1 MFKRQSSLQNRVR
14 YGYYIC
20 LALIIIISV
29 LNFYNLKRIER
40 KIAFTFIT
48 TELFD
53 ATLEMRR
60 FEKNYFLYNDKDS
73 YLENLRF
80 TEIAENI
87 IRKNKMAIKKLSIE
101 TNVIALESD
110 IKEYKSLMQKF
121 VASSA
126 AHSHPDL
133 HGLELKIRERGKNI
147 VDTAQLISTK
157 EREYIQS
164 LITASNR
171 ILLAS
176 VVLLVIAGWLIGKY
190 LSRMVV
196 NPLKE
201 LQDNMQRIA
210 DGKFETCSELYPE
223 SKDKE
228 ILSLNK
234 ACSRMIQELEFKQM
248 KVIAQSDKLAT
259 LGTMVSGI
267 AHQLNNPLSNISSSC
282 QILQEEVESIDKNYE
297 KELLQQIDGEI
308 ERAKAMVHSLLEF
321 SRKKE
326 FKIKPVFLKDLLR
339 ETIRLLRGEIPS
351 NVEITTDISEDIIIT
366 VNKQRIQQALLNI
379 IKNSI
384 DSIAD
389 KGEIR
394 VCAKR
399 NLKNKTVEIKIKDT
413 GTGIEPENIVRI
425 FEPFFTTKGDE
436 KGSGLGLFV
445 ANEII
450 KEHQGYIDLDSAVGQ
465 GTTFMIVLPLKE
477 A

>member
-1 MFKRQSSLQNRVR
+1 MFKYQSSLQNKVR
-14 YGYYIC
+14 YGYYLC
-20 LALIIIISV
+20 LVMIIVISA
-29 LNFYNLKRIER
+29 LNFFNLKRIER
-40 KIAFTFIT
+40 KIAFSFIT

-53 ATLEMRR
+53 AALEMRR

-73 YLENLRF
+73 YSENLRF

-87 IRKNKMAIKKLSIE
+87 IQKNKNAIKKLAIE
-101 TNVIALESD
+101 TNVIVLESD
-110 IKEYKSLMQKF
+110 IKEYKSLMQQF
-121 VASSA
+121 VKSSS
-126 AHSHPDL
+126 AHSHADL
-133 HGLELKIRERGKNI
+133 HKLELKIRETGKNI
-147 VDTAQLISTK
+147 VNTAQFISTK

-171 ILLAS
+171 VILAS
-176 VVLLVIAGWLIGKY
+176 VVLIVVAGWLIGKY
-190 LSRMVV
+190 LSHMVV
-196 NPLKE
+196 NPLQE

-210 DGKFETCSELYPE
+210 DGKFETSSELYPG

-282 QILQEEVESIDKNYE
+282 QILQEEVASIDKDYE
-297 KELLQQIDGEI
+297 KELLQQIEGEI

-326 FKIKPVFLKDLLR
+326 FKIKPEFLKDLLK
-339 ETIRLLRGEIPS
+339 ETIQLLRGEIPS
-351 NVEITTDISEDIIIT
+351 NIEITTDISEDIVIT

-379 IKNSI
+379 IKNGI

-389 KGEIR
+389 KGEIS
-394 VCAKR
+394 VCARR

-413 GTGIEPENIVRI
+413 GTGIEPENIERI

-450 KEHQGYIDLDSAVGQ
+450 KEHEGHIGLDSTVGQ

>member
-1 MFKRQSSLQNRVR
+1 M
-14 YGYYIC
+14 
-20 LALIIIISV
+20 IIVISA
-29 LNFYNLKRIER
+29 LNFFNLKRIER

-53 ATLEMRR
+53 TALEMRR

-73 YLENLRF
+73 YAENLRF
-80 TEIAENI
+80 TEIAEGI
-87 IRKNKMAIKKLSIE
+87 IQKNKNAIKKLAIE
-101 TNVIALESD
+101 TDVIVLESD
-110 IKEYKSLMQKF
+110 IKEYKSLMRQF
-121 VASSA
+121 VKSSS
-126 AHSHPDL
+126 AHSHVDL
-133 HGLELKIRERGKNI
+133 HKLEVKIRGTGKNI
-147 VDTAQLISTK
+147 ADTAQFISTK

-176 VVLLVIAGWLIGKY
+176 VVLLIVAGWLIGKY

-201 LQDNMQRIA
+201 LQDSMQRIA

-282 QILQEEVESIDKNYE
+282 QILQEEVASIDKDYE
-297 KELLQQIDGEI
+297 KELLQQIEGEI

-326 FKIKPVFLKDLLR
+326 FKIKPAFLKDLLK

-379 IKNSI
+379 IKNGI

-389 KGEIR
+389 KGEIS
-394 VCAKR
+394 VCARR

-413 GTGIEPENIVRI
+413 GAGIEPENIERI

-445 ANEII
+445 ANEIV
-450 KEHQGYIDLDSAVGQ
+450 KEHQGHVDLDSIAGE

>member
-1 MFKRQSSLQNRVR
+1 MIKYQSSLQNKVR
-14 YGYYIC
+14 YGYYLC
-20 LALIIIISV
+20 LVLIIVIST
-29 LNFYNLKRIER
+29 LNFFNLKRIER

-73 YLENLRF
+73 YAENLRF

-87 IRKNKMAIKKLSIE
+87 IQKNKKAIENLTIG
-101 TNVIALESD
+101 TTVIALESD
-110 IKEYKSLMQKF
+110 IKEYKSLMQQF
-121 VASSA
+121 VKSSSLHKHA
-126 AHSHPDL
+126 DL
-133 HGLELKIRERGKNI
+133 HNTELKIRETGKKI
-147 VDTAQLISTK
+147 VNTAEFISTK
-157 EREYIQS
+157 EREHIQS

-176 VVLLVIAGWLIGKY
+176 VAFIVVAGWLIGKY

-201 LQDNMQRIA
+201 LQANMQRIA

-234 ACSRMIQELEFKQM
+234 ACGRMIQELELKQM

-282 QILQEEVESIDKNYE
+282 QILQEEVESIDKDYE
-297 KELLQQIDGEI
+297 KELLVQIEGEI
-308 ERAKAMVHSLLEF
+308 DRAKTMVHSLLEF
-321 SRKKE
+321 SRKEE
-326 FKIKPVFLKDLLR
+326 FKIKPLLLKDLLK

-351 NVEITTDISEDIIIT
+351 NVEITTNISEDIIIA
-366 VNKQRIQQALLNI
+366 VNKQRIQQSLLNI
-379 IKNSI
+379 IKNGI

-389 KGEIR
+389 NGEITI
-394 VCAKR
+394 CARKDI
-399 NLKNKTVEIKIKDT
+399 KNKTVEIKIKDT
-413 GTGIEPENIVRI
+413 GAGIEPENIEKI

-450 KEHQGYIDLDSAVGQ
+450 KEHQGYIDLDSTAKH